1 MKKQSITKE
10 VIRLARKI
18 AEYWRMEIY
27 EGCWVYIRKKLR
39 IIRNV
44 YLDLGYYFTGRDE
57 QWTIKSG
64 LPIPTI
70 SDCEQKLVELGY
82 EFMNLMRRPFKDP
95 WMVKVWDA
103 ESHDLDADTIKRWDN
118 KGETLHEALL
128 STLLE
133 VLKNERLD
141 TRSKLWYTEE

>member
-27 EGCWVYIRKKLR
+27 EGCWVLR
-39 IIRNV
+39 RGEVPDNPVLVDKEIINLLNDV
-44 YLDLGYYFTGRDE
+44 GYGDE
-57 QWTIKSG
+57 DITI
-64 LPIPTI
+64 IPSI